1 MFGSTENFWAWLVFT
16 SIFSLAFWF
25 GIPKR
30 LGASLELQIV
40 IFASVYALL
49 YTLFNAPNAAL
60 MWVLVAVTVFALI
73 TAHMIVR
80 NCQRAVVRQPLI
92 GGLALAAVGLTLVL
106 PTTASLEVEWLAV
119 GLLTFSVLYAGIVR
133 PRNEKPGVAED
144 DDDHAAAVNA
154 ISDASDEMNELV
166 LSGLSAAVCFI
177 FAFIHLRD
185 KFLGYNPDLSYLTV
199 SLYLLAVTAAVCLIR
214 FQFDREKRVSP
225 ITRR

>member
-73 TAHMIVR
+73 TAHMIVG

-106 PTTASLEVEWLAV
+106 PTTASLEVEWLPV

-133 PRNEKPGVAED
+133 PRNENPGVAED

-154 ISDASDEMNELV
+154 ISNASDEMNELV
-166 LSGLSAAVCFI
+166 LSGLSAVVCFI

>member
-16 SIFSLAFWF
+16 SIFGLAYWLKL
-25 GIPKR
+25 PKR

-40 IFASVYALL
+40 VFASLYALL

-60 MWVLVAVTVFALI
+60 MWILVAVTVFTMT
-73 TAHMIVR
+73 TAHVIVS
-80 NCQRAVVRQPLI
+80 NCERAVVRQPLI
-92 GGLALAAVGLTLVL
+92 GGLALAAVGLALIL

-154 ISDASDEMNELV
+154 ISNTSDEMNELL
-166 LSGLSAAVCFI
+166 LSGLSALLCFI

-185 KFLGYNPDLSYLTV
+185 KFLGYNPDVSYLTV
-199 SLYLLAVTAAVCLIR
+199 SLYLLALTTAVCLIR
-214 FQFDREKRVSP
+214 FQFDREKRLSP
-225 ITRR
+225 ITKG